1 MSKNI
6 TLMGAS
12 YSAVPAV
19 ILPVTGGGT
28 AQFDDTSDANAT
40 ASDIA
45 SGKTAY
51 VDGEKITGTAS
62 GGSASVETITV
73 SNSSNTATSLSFTGL
88 QGEPIAFF
96 VKCNTQVSSSGSTTY
111 YYVTDMRYNGTN
123 TYGTVFRIGSTR
135 RIQHVTS
142 GYSFTY
148 SNGTLTVSS
157 SGSRTASPGSFY
169 NGTYE
174 LTYIY

>member
-1 MSKNI
+1 MAKNKVVYNGE
-6 TLMGAS
+6 TLIDLSGDTVT
-12 YSAVPAV
+12 SAAHIMAGYVGHLADGTQ
-19 ILPVTGGGT
+19 VTG
-28 AQFDDTSDANAT
+28 
-40 ASDIA
+40 
-45 SGKTAY
+45 
-51 VDGEKITGTAS
+51 TGS
-62 GGSASVETITV
+62 GGGSVNIETVTV

-88 QGEPIAFF
+88 KGTPKAFF

-111 YYVTDMRYNGTN
+111 YYVVDIRHNGTN